1 MSYEVIVSFA
11 DMEDG
16 YFGYKA
22 GDVYPR
28 EGMTPTNERIK
39 ALSSAKNKRGVAL
52 IKKSKEKTNPDKEV

>member
-16 YFGYKA
+16 YFEYKT
-22 GDVYPR
+22 GDAYPR